1 MIHPRESA
9 AITQHL
15 RADSR
20 QNGHLDKDIAMTAQQ
35 ELLTPE
41 LHAPSGAL
49 PIGSGWQEVPGSAD
63 IVFPFDGAVIAQA
76 PESTAEDSRT
86 ALDAAEAARREV
98 ANLTTAERKS
108 ILTAIYDKLRGDAQR
123 IEDILVLETGK
134 PRVDCRVEVNRT
146 LVTLQATIEETSHIH
161 GETVPLDV
169 QELGRG
175 MIGYY
180 TRKPVGIVIGIAG
193 FNYPLLLA
201 THKLAPALAAGCP
214 VIMKPAPN
222 TPLATIEL
230 IKMTRD
236 VLADHGVTGAA
247 VQLVN
252 GGPETGETLVRDPR
266 SQVVSF
272 TGSAKIG
279 HLIAGQAAPRKA
291 LLELG
296 SNTGFIVA
304 ADADIEAAVDA
315 VFRGGFYANGQACI
329 SVQRVALERPIA
341 EQFTARL
348 IERMGELV
356 VGDPRDLDTHV
367 APVINAGSGERIRGM
382 VERALA
388 AGAKLL
394 TPSDPAAL
402 DGVDQAAVPPIVLG
416 DVARDVDA
424 WCEEIFGPVVCL
436 TTVDSVDEAI
446 DLINDSRYGLQ
457 AAVYTSSLDSAFQA
471 IERLEVGG
479 VVVNEIPGFRSDI
492 MPYGGVK
499 DSGVGREGP
508 RYAIEEYTVTR
519 MAMIRPKAR
528 RS

>member
-1 MIHPRESA
+1 
-9 AITQHL
+9 
-15 RADSR
+15 
-20 QNGHLDKDIAMTAQQ
+20 MTASQA
-35 ELLTPE
+35 TPE
-41 LHAPSGAL
+41 LLAPAGSL
-49 PIGSGWQEVPGSAD
+49 PIGAGWRELEASSD
-63 IVFPFDGAVIAQA
+63 IVFPFDGSVFAQA
-76 PESTAEDSRT
+76 PVSVAADSSD
-86 ALDAAEAARREV
+86 ALDAAEAARPEV
-98 ANLTTAERKS
+98 AALTTAQRKS
-108 ILTAIYDKLRGDAQR
+108 ILSAIHDRLRADAQR
-123 IEDILVLETGK
+123 FEDLLVLETGK
-134 PRVDCRVEVNRT
+134 PRADCRTEVNRT
-146 LVTLQATIEETSHIH
+146 IVTLQATAEEVSHVT
-161 GETVPLDV
+161 GETVPLDL

-180 TRKPVGIVIGIAG
+180 TRKPAGVIVGIAG

-201 THKLAPALAAGCP
+201 THKLAPAIAAGCP
-214 VIMKPAPN
+214 VIVKPAPN

-230 IKMTRD
+230 LKITRD
-236 VLADHGVTGAA
+236 VLDEHGVTGAA

-252 GGPETGETLVRDPR
+252 GGPEVGETLVRDPR
-266 SQVVSF
+266 AAVVSF

-279 HLIAGQAAPRKA
+279 HLIAQQAAPRKA

-315 VFRGGFYANGQACI
+315 VLRGGFYANGQACI
-329 SVQRVALERPIA
+329 SVQRVVLERPIA
-341 EQFTARL
+341 AQFTSRL
-348 IERMGELV
+348 VERMSEVV
-356 VGDPRDLDTHV
+356 VGDPRDIATNV
-367 APVINAGSGERIRGM
+367 APVINAASGERIFAM
-382 VERALA
+382 VDRALT
-388 AGAKLL
+388 AGARLL
-394 TPSDPAAL
+394 TPAQLPEASELGAS
-402 DGVDQAAVPPIVLG
+402 VPPIVLG
-416 DVARDVDA
+416 DVPRDVDV

-446 DLINDSRYGLQ
+446 DLVNDSRYGLQ
-457 AAVYTSSLDSAFQA
+457 AAVYTSSLESAFAA

-528 RS
+528 S